1 MDQNRETRFI
11 NLIQEN
17 AGIIYKVIHLYIDS
31 AEDRKDVHQ
40 EILIQAWKSYER
52 FKGRS
57 KFSTWLYK
65 VALNTVLTWQRKES
79 KRGEVKTDF
88 YPESTTEV
96 QDNVIRDEL
105 YLLIKALNEID
116 RMIMTLHLDGYQ
128 NKEIA
133 EITGMKVNN
142 INVKLYRLKNQ
153 IIEQLK
159 KRKDG
164 PL

>member
-11 NLIQEN
+11 SLIQEN
-17 AGIIYKVIHLYIDS
+17 AGIIYKVIHLYIDNE
-31 AEDRKDVHQ
+31 EDRKDVHQ

-52 FKGRS
+52 FKGQS

-65 VALNTVLTWQRKES
+65 VALNTVLTWQRKEI
-79 KRGEVKTDF
+79 KRDAVKTEF
-88 YPESTTEV
+88 YPETTTEV
-96 QDNVIRDEL
+96 QDNIIRDEL
-105 YLLIKALNEID
+105 YLLIKALSEID

-159 KRKDG
+159 TRKDG